1 MKLPLS
7 YYQNEDVVFLA
18 KDLIG
23 KVLCTQLNGQSCK
36 GIITETEA
44 YAGVTDKASHAYDN
58 LRTKR
63 TEPMFM
69 SGGISYVYLC
79 YGIHK
84 LFNIVSGPE
93 GHPHAILLRG
103 IKPVEGISLMERR
116 RSKKQHLKNFS
127 SGPGTA
133 TMALGIDMSHN
144 RTQLIGPSIWL
155 EDQNIK
161 VPENEIM
168 IGPRIGVEYA
178 KEDAKLPYRF
188 LWEKIE
194 RLN

>member
-1 MKLPLS
+1 MKIPLS
-7 YYQNEDVVFLA
+7 YYQNEDVVSLA
-18 KDLIG
+18 KELIG
-23 KVLCTQLNGQSCK
+23 KVLCTKINGQTSK

-44 YAGVTDKASHAYDN
+44 YAGATDKASHAYGN

-63 TEPMFM
+63 TEPMYS

-93 GHPHAILLRG
+93 NVPHAILLRG
-103 IKPVEGISLMERR
+103 IKPLDGISLMEKR

-133 TMALGIDMSHN
+133 TVALGIEMKHN
-144 RTQLIGPSIWL
+144 RTQLTGPNIWL
-155 EDQNIK
+155 EDKNIK
-161 VPENEIM
+161 VPEKEIL
-168 IGPRIGVEYA
+168 IGPRIGVDYA
-178 KEDAKLPYRF
+178 KEDAKLPYRV
-188 LWEKIE
+188 LW
-194 RLN
+194 NAP